1 MSKVCHYCDSMV
13 DDSDIISSANGERIC
28 KSCISLLYDIV
39 KVHNTDKKESVVE
52 NRQIDMT
59 KYTPKKIVEYLDEYV
74 IGQDKVKKTIAVA
87 VYNHYLRIQ
96 KEENVDDF
104 GKSNILMIG
113 PTGCGKTHI
122 AQSIAKLLHLP
133 IVIADATTF
142 TSAGYVGDD
151 VKSLVFRL
159 IDKAGGDISL
169 AEKGIIFFD
178 EVDKIA
184 KKESAGTR
192 NKDIGGEGV
201 QQGLLKMLEGT
212 EITLPENY
220 VKDDKKVFD
229 TKNVL
234 FICSGAFVGLINKE
248 EEKKSIGFF
257 EQCLTSSADKEQKI
271 TPSLL
276 TEYGMIPEFIGRL
289 PIITTLNELSEEDIE
304 LIFIKPKNSVYN
316 QFNRIFKLHDIE
328 LEFSQEL
335 IKKIAQTAIKN
346 KTGARG
352 LRSVVEQVVEDAL
365 YEVPDLIDVKKVI
378 INDIDTKPIFE

>member
-122 AQSIAKLLHLP
+122 VQSIAKLLHLP

-201 QQGLLKMLEGT
+201 QQG
-212 EITLPENY
+212 
-220 VKDDKKVFD
+220 
-229 TKNVL
+229 
-234 FICSGAFVGLINKE
+234 
-248 EEKKSIGFF
+248 
-257 EQCLTSSADKEQKI
+257 
-271 TPSLL
+271 
-276 TEYGMIPEFIGRL
+276 
-289 PIITTLNELSEEDIE
+289 
-304 LIFIKPKNSVYN
+304 
-316 QFNRIFKLHDIE
+316 
-328 LEFSQEL
+328 
-335 IKKIAQTAIKN
+335 
-346 KTGARG
+346 
-352 LRSVVEQVVEDAL
+352 
-365 YEVPDLIDVKKVI
+365 
-378 INDIDTKPIFE
+378 